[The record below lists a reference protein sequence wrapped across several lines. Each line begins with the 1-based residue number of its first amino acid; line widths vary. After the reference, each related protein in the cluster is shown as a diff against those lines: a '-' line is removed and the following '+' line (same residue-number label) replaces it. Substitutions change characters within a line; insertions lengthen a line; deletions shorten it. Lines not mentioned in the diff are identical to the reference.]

1 MPDPTNQQTGEN
13 GAQPPTPQRPHAED
27 EVSLLDILLVIARNK
42 RLILWITGI
51 VTFLGLS
58 YAMVAPLEYT
68 STARVIREAPS
79 DAPQGISGGL
89 SALRGLGISVGG
101 AASGLT
107 PEAYPDLLTSREVR
121 LAVVRDT
128 FYFPEVERR
137 MTYVEYVSRPAGL
150 IGTIVDGVK
159 RYTIGLPG
167 TIMQAVN
174 RTPSRSVGVDS
185 TVASVF
191 PTEMEEQA
199 MKSVKDVVTSSV
211 NPENGLMSI
220 SVTADSPVF
229 AAEMADSFL
238 QHLSARVSTIRTEKA
253 RRNLAFIEKEF
264 AEAERELRA
273 AEEQLAAFMDRNQGI
288 SSERLRNEQERLRR
302 QVQFKSDLYSE
313 LQTQLTQ
320 AQIELQRSE
329 PILTVIERP
338 VPPMTRSAPN
348 RMFIVLISLVVGV
361 FIGISVAFVKTFFEN
376 TEEDAEEQEKLE
388 EIKKG
393 LVPARLA
400 EFMSSRQAGRS

>member
-1 MPDPTNQQTGEN
+1 MPNPSNQQTGAN
-13 GAQPPTPQRPHAED
+13 GAQQPAPQRPYAED

-42 RLILWITGI
+42 RLILWTTGV

-58 YAMVAPLEYT
+58 YAVLAPLEFT

-101 AASGLT
+101 GASGLT
-107 PEAYPDLLTSREVR
+107 PKAYPDLLTSREVR

-137 MTYVEYVSRPAGL
+137 MTYVEHVNQPPDL
-150 IGTIVDGVK
+150 IGTIVEGVK

-167 TIMQAVN
+167 TIMQAVKGTSMRRPAGMN
-174 RTPSRSVGVDS
+174 GAG
-185 TVASVF
+185 ASVY
-191 PTEMEEQA
+191 PTEAEEEA
-199 MKSVKDVVTSSV
+199 MKDVRGGVSSSV
-211 NPENGLMSI
+211 NPENGMMSI
-220 SVTADSPVF
+220 SITAGNPML
-229 AAEMADSFL
+229 ATELAESFL
-238 QHLSARVSTIRTEKA
+238 QHLSGRVTAIRTEKA
-253 RRNLAFIEKEF
+253 RRNLAFIKDEF
-264 AEAERELRA
+264 SKAERELRA

-288 SSERLRNEQERLRR
+288 SSERLRTEQERLRR

-329 PILTVIERP
+329 PILTVIEKP
-338 VPPMTRSAPN
+338 VPPLTRSAPS
-348 RMFIVLISLVVGV
+348 RTIIVLISLVIGV
-361 FIGISVAFVKTFFEN
+361 VIGIGGAFVKTFFDN
-376 TEEDAEEQEKLE
+376 TEENAEEQEKLD
-388 EIKKG
+388 EIRKAFI
-393 LVPARLA
+393 PAIIRA
-400 EFMSSRQAGRS
+400 H